1 MQLRGLE
8 NERAYFFNVPM
19 YFNRWKNDLLNEK
32 IFYRFYDGIEQLN
45 IKWIVTYNIVDWKNE
60 ISWMTLYFSFA
71 VWVRLLLCY
80 VPTVDINQKD

>member
-19 YFNRWKNDLLNEK
+19 YFNRWKNDLLNAK